1 MESIISFKTYLH
13 VTSLLEIDMKKVLLF
28 STLLFAA
35 CASHQSE
42 YRKAE
47 DALDAGREY
56 INACLQGDFLKA
68 SFYSVVNDKNTEL
81 LKELEKSYRQKDK
94 EGRQQF
100 RTASINI
107 SEVKDLND
115 SITEI
120 HYSNS
125 FDKQPHNL
133 HVVKRNNNWLVDLSK
148 N

>member
-1 MESIISFKTYLH
+1 
-13 VTSLLEIDMKKVLLF
+13 MKRSVWFIVLL
-28 STLLFAA
+28 LVA
-35 CASHQSE
+35 CGGKQQD

-56 INACLQGDFLKA
+56 ISACLQGDFSKA
-68 SFYSVVNDKNTEL
+68 AFYAVPDDKNSALIKETE
-81 LKELEKSYRQKDK
+81 KAYREKDK

-107 SEVKDLND
+107 SEVKELSD
-115 SITEI
+115 SSAEI

-125 FDKQPHNL
+125 FDKLPHTL
-133 HVVKRNNNWLVDLSK
+133 FVVKRNGDWLVDLGK